1 MEPLEPWLDRTILR
15 TVASFCSSYSSDLK
29 QIYSLNHIVLE
40 YIPTRKQISTV
51 KEFEK
56 QKKKKK
62 ATLPVW
68 IMTMLCL
75 DRSILIFSFYF
86 FWLLKNVFLLLLC
99 PFVSLAF
106 LSLGCFYVS
115 DFFSLYP
122 FSFICFL
129 SLGCFL
135 AFRFVVDS

>member
-99 PFVSLAF
+99 PFVSPAF
-106 LSLGCFYVS
+106 FSLGCFYV
-115 DFFSLYP
+115 F
-122 FSFICFL
+122 FICFL
-129 SLGCFL
+129 SSFFALLFS
-135 AFRFVVDS
+135 F